1 MMRYEES
8 GDFTTTLHR
17 RLLYILNENL
27 PGSTWYCI
35 AMKMLQYYGDLDMIS
50 IEEMAS
56 LCAVSKSTISKF
68 IRVLGYE
75 DYRTFQNQ
83 AAINLNRKQRENYF
97 VTDVMRYIDEHSTDA
112 YVDAVLRDIRMTYEL
127 LDWEKL
133 DRLAAEI
140 YHYEKVAAFGC
151 DFSETAALDLQTKLR
166 DQRKFIVTN
175 IDDQKQAEYIRNADD
190 KTLVIVF
197 SDSGEYVQRP
207 QNTDSV
213 RAHWAFENFRGKIVM
228 ITSNPDAE
236 KNPLVDYCLLYRH
249 CREVH
254 THRILYAVLTD
265 LLAYRYH
272 EYLRS
277 RKLLKENRI

>member
-1 MMRYEES
+1 MRY
-8 GDFTTTLHR
+8 
-17 RLLYILNENL
+17 
-27 PGSTWYCI
+27 
-35 AMKMLQYYGDLDMIS
+35 
-50 IEEMAS
+50 
-56 LCAVSKSTISKF
+56 V
-68 IRVLGYE
+68 
-75 DYRTFQNQ
+75 
-83 AAINLNRKQRENYF
+83 
-97 VTDVMRYIDEHSTDA
+97 DEHSTDA

-175 IDDQKQAEYIRNADD
+175 IDDQKQADYIRNADD

-213 RAHWAFENFRGKIVM
+213 RAHWGI
-228 ITSNPDAE
+228 
-236 KNPLVDYCLLYRH
+236 
-249 CREVH
+249 
-254 THRILYAVLTD
+254 
-265 LLAYRYH
+265 
-272 EYLRS
+272 
-277 RKLLKENRI
+277 

>member
-75 DYRTFQNQ
+75 DYRTFQKQ

-166 DQRKFIVTN
+166 DQRK
-175 IDDQKQAEYIRNADD
+175 
-190 KTLVIVF
+190 
-197 SDSGEYVQRP
+197 
-207 QNTDSV
+207 
-213 RAHWAFENFRGKIVM
+213 
-228 ITSNPDAE
+228 
-236 KNPLVDYCLLYRH
+236 
-249 CREVH
+249 
-254 THRILYAVLTD
+254 
-265 LLAYRYH
+265 
-272 EYLRS
+272 
-277 RKLLKENRI
+277 